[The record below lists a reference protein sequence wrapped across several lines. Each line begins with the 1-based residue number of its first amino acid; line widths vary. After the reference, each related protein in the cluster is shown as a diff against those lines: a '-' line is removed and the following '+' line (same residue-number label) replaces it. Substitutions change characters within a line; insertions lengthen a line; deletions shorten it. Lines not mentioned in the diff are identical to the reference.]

1 MTIQLRPYQ
10 QSLIDETRKR
20 MRAGCK
26 RLIIQAPTGSGKTA
40 LTAAMLKAAADKGTR
55 SWFLVHRAELVQ
67 QSEAAFRLAGLRHGI
82 IAAGYTPDLAAP
94 VQICSVQTLV
104 KRLGMFPKPDMVV
117 SDECFPAG
125 TLVDG
130 IPIEKIKAGYVVRCY
145 DHAKDRVTLAPVVRT
160 FKSKPDRLV
169 TVHLSDGR
177 RMSCTPGHPF
187 YDVERM
193 IYVAAAELQ
202 QGTCLWSMHPVR
214 GGGNGGDVRPGT
226 DVQKDGPDLL
236 LPSVPKGLAI
246 GGTLGSHA
254 EDQHEVR
261 QAVIGAHEGSESYAN
276 AWGETEDDDN
286 AEGHWA
292 CPEDSR
298 REREGG
304 DDSSVDACGSDDFRS
319 RAGREDGAHLQDG
332 SGQGLWL
339 SESLQTGYRG
349 PVNHAGSGSGWR
361 KSLFAGSTAAGQEED
376 CVLGVVRVD
385 RVEVHERTGD
395 PTYMG
400 VLADHHVYN
409 IEVLGH
415 HNYFADGVLVHNCHH
430 AVAGTW
436 TKILAHAPGVYHI
449 GLTATPVR
457 LDGKGLSM
465 HFDDIILGPTVN
477 DLIARGYLADYEVYA
492 PQLAST
498 AGLHTRAGDYAK
510 DEVAAM
516 MEKPTITGDAIAHY
530 KRLAWGKRAIV
541 FASSIKH
548 SMAIAQQF
556 REQQIPAAHVD
567 GDTERDERL
576 RIMSAFRDGSIRVV
590 TNVDLFGEGVDVPS
604 IEAAILLRPTKS
616 LGLYLQQVGR
626 ALRPSEGKQHAIII
640 DHVGAVRYHGL
651 PDDPHEWTLDGVD
664 KGEGKEKA
672 EVGVKICPACFRA
685 VRTVV
690 KVCPCGHSFAPKPR
704 EIAHV
709 DGELEKVDK
718 ERARRVARQEQGMAH
733 DLDDLTALGVQRYG
747 QKKGP
752 VWARIVYAARRAKRG

>member
-1 MTIQLRPYQ
+1 MSITLRPYQ

-20 MRAGCK
+20 MRDGCR

-82 IAAGYTPDLAAP
+82 IAAGYAPDVNAP

-104 KRLGMFPKPDMVV
+104 KRLGRFPRPDMVV
-117 SDECFPAG
+117 SDE
-125 TLVDG
+125 
-130 IPIEKIKAGYVVRCY
+130 
-145 DHAKDRVTLAPVVRT
+145 
-160 FKSKPDRLV
+160 
-169 TVHLSDGR
+169 
-177 RMSCTPGHPF
+177 
-187 YDVERM
+187 
-193 IYVAAAELQ
+193 
-202 QGTCLWSMHPVR
+202 
-214 GGGNGGDVRPGT
+214 
-226 DVQKDGPDLL
+226 
-236 LPSVPKGLAI
+236 
-246 GGTLGSHA
+246 
-254 EDQHEVR
+254 
-261 QAVIGAHEGSESYAN
+261 
-276 AWGETEDDDN
+276 
-286 AEGHWA
+286 
-292 CPEDSR
+292 
-298 REREGG
+298 
-304 DDSSVDACGSDDFRS
+304 
-319 RAGREDGAHLQDG
+319 
-332 SGQGLWL
+332 
-339 SESLQTGYRG
+339 
-349 PVNHAGSGSGWR
+349 
-361 KSLFAGSTAAGQEED
+361 
-376 CVLGVVRVD
+376 
-385 RVEVHERTGD
+385 
-395 PTYMG
+395 
-400 VLADHHVYN
+400 
-409 IEVLGH
+409 
-415 HNYFADGVLVHNCHH
+415 CHH

-492 PQLAST
+492 PQLALT
-498 AGLHTRAGDYAK
+498 DGLHTRAGDYAK

-530 KRLAWGKRAIV
+530 KRLALGKRAIV

-548 SMAIAQQF
+548 SQAIAQQF
-556 REQQIPAAHVD
+556 REQQIAAAHVD
-567 GDTERDERL
+567 GDTDRDERL
-576 RIMSAFRDGSIRVV
+576 RIMRAFRDGSIRVV

-664 KGEGKEKA
+664 KGSGKEKA

-685 VRTVV
+685 VRSVV

-718 ERARRVARQEQGMAH
+718 DAARRAARKEQGMARS
-733 DLDDLTALGVQRYG
+733 LDELMAIGVSRYG
-747 QKKGP
+747 QKNGQA
-752 VWARIVYAARRAKRG
+752 WARVLWASRKAKRG